1 MAPLRKTDIAVG
13 DVVMNWLLSLIWSRF
28 KRKFLA
34 LHHEDLCRESKYAM
48 EWAHTDSKGR
58 TYMRFTKGDLPLERV
73 GKMQDYMDLMS
84 SGLSESELDELVT
97 VADNEL
103 ALAFAGKKANM
114 SKVGWVFTEIRDRR
128 KMVLHG
134 ELLYNFLAVQYI
146 RDDEPVNEFVE
157 WIHREKV
164 EQFKEDNKNSSTY
177 FFFQVPELKLVN
189 DFLKF
194 TETEWNE
201 HWQNCQRQQEQ
212 MKKKIALLPSVQG
225 FSKGIKT
232 PARTA

>member
-1 MAPLRKTDIAVG
+1 
-13 DVVMNWLLSLIWSRF
+13 MNFFLSFIW
-28 KRKFLA
+28 KHYKKKFLA
-34 LHHEDLCRESKYAM
+34 LHHEDLCRESKYSL

-58 TYMRFTKGDLPLERV
+58 TYRRFTKADLPLERV
-73 GKMQDYMDLMS
+73 GKMQDFMDMMS
-84 SGLSESELDELVT
+84 SGLSESELDDLMT

-128 KMVLHG
+128 NTVLHAD
-134 ELLYNFLAVQYI
+134 LLYNFLAVQYI
-146 RDDEPVNEFVE
+146 RDDEPVNEFVD

-164 EQFKEDNKNSSTY
+164 AQFKEDNKDSSTY

-194 TETEWNE
+194 TESEWNE
-201 HWQNCQRQQEQ
+201 HWQNFQKEQEIQ
-212 MKKKIALLPSVQG
+212 KKKIALLPSVRAS
-225 FSKGIKT
+225 SKGTRT
-232 PARTA
+232 PAPTV